1 MALKCI
7 NTINNRLSLI
17 SEKLLD
23 YREISTKGKIY
34 SQHIDI
40 LVYFDCSHIELQI
53 KINYIG

>member
-40 LVYFDCSHIELQI
+40 LVHFDCSHIELQI